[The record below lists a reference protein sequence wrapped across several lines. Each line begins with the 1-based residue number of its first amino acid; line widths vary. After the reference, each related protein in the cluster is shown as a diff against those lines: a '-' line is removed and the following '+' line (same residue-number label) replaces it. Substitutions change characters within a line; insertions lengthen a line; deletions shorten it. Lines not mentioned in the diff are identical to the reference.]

1 MLISW
6 LSHQEK
12 ELMVPKPVTFF
23 GGDQWVFVATKSA
36 YFPNPNLNHVS
47 YGNTDCDNGNQ
58 NSYI

>member
-1 MLISW
+1 
-6 LSHQEK
+6 
-12 ELMVPKPVTFF
+12 MVPKPVTFF